1 MSRAKASPVCASG
14 RLPVNALEEM
24 NAETAKTKT
33 IIFVED
39 NPVVLA
45 VYRMRLQ
52 QQGFHVVPAHDGLEA
67 IKILS
72 QFVPD
77 LVVLDL
83 MLPKF
88 NGVEVL
94 KLISAD
100 PRYQTVPVIILST
113 NSIIDAAEEYIL
125 ERASKRLLKSSCTPA
140 IMLQTVR
147 EVLGDPSVQNG
158 ASPANPAD
166 DSQPTESKTGSIP
179 ADIHIDT

>member
-113 NSIIDAAEEYIL
+113 NSIIDAAEGYIL
-125 ERASKRLLKSSCTPA
+125 ERASKRLLKSSCTPV
-140 IMLQTVR
+140 IMLQAVR
-147 EVLGDPSVQNG
+147 ELLGDPSVPNS
-158 ASPANPAD
+158 ASSANPAD
-166 DSQPTESKTGSIP
+166 GSQPTESKTGNVLTDKPIVV
-179 ADIHIDT
+179 